1 MNRTAARVRCS
12 RQTPF
17 PDLPQLPACL
27 PVFLQVDDPLDAIAV
42 HAGCGVWGLLA
53 AGAFAAPGM
62 VTDVYGVMPGTE
74 DGVSCCPALPVVPA
88 SRSS

>member
-1 MNRTAARVRCS
+1 M
-12 RQTPF
+12 
-17 PDLPQLPACL
+17 
-27 PVFLQVDDPLDAIAV
+27 
-42 HAGCGVWGLLA
+42 HAGCGIWGLLA